1 MLHYISGDVTTLSGS
16 FVLCQQVN
24 CQAVMGAGLA
34 LAIRKKWPQVYT
46 DYVQYC
52 HSHCMTQLLGHIQ
65 TSTLTKNQYICN
77 IFGQY
82 YYGRCGKYTDEA
94 ALLSALHTIFQ
105 HAAKAHLHVFIPMK
119 IGAGLAGGNLA
130 TIQDGI
136 QHLAATTKADV
147 YLVDYAPIAIH
158 N

>member
-1 MLHYISGDVTTLSGS
+1 MLHHISGDVTTLSGS

-24 CQAVMGAGLA
+24 CQAGMGADLA

-46 DYVQYC
+46 DYINFC
-52 HSHCMTQLLGHIQ
+52 RSHIKSQLLGHIQ
-65 TSTLTKNQYICN
+65 TSTLTKGQYICN

-82 YYGRCGKYTDEA
+82 YYGRCGCYTDET

-105 HAAKAHLHVFIPMK
+105 HAAKAHLRVFVPMK

-130 TIQDGI
+130 TIQNGI
-136 QHLAATTKADV
+136 QHLAKKTKADV
-147 YLVDYAPIAIH
+147 YLVDYAPLSI
-158 N
+158 